1 MGALI
6 VKTFVLTKFIL
17 TCFQLESQSTAYY
30 CYIIILCLQQPCKHE
45 LVLLLALSNSYR
57 CECHPTHNQRHMLD
71 HIKQALKAFIKP
83 FEALQRNVKIKIYVN
98 FFSLSG
104 IGTGRI
110 KYVWRFN
117 GHQKLNS
124 TSYVTGLSICGGS
137 DSKSQHDIKIGI
149 IHPDS
154 AASQT
159 NVKVSLSLPLSWNVF
174 FFFPLSHIFM
184 LYHIY

>member
-83 FEALQRNVKIKIYVN
+83 FEALQRNVKIKISVN

-104 IGTGRI
+104 MGAEGLIVNKKYFLFSFSYYELIVHKEQINLISYSNNPITIQNI
-110 KYVWRFN
+110 K
-117 GHQKLNS
+117 
-124 TSYVTGLSICGGS
+124 
-137 DSKSQHDIKIGI
+137 
-149 IHPDS
+149 
-154 AASQT
+154 
-159 NVKVSLSLPLSWNVF
+159 
-174 FFFPLSHIFM
+174 M
-184 LYHIY
+184 